1 MKKKSVRFG
10 ACALAL
16 ALTAGAVQLPP
27 GAVPEV
33 QAAGEDCV
41 DDILEV
47 RTEDGDSTVLQIYS
61 CGIFEGE
68 LKLPAGSHTL
78 SLYRNGVESGITD
91 EVNVSEAG
99 PVYVRYK
106 DGALYNSADDAG
118 ADGVFHTAART
129 GIYEQRREQL

>member
-1 MKKKSVRFG
+1 WCAVYRAAKRNGGEGMKKKSVRFG

-27 GAVPEV
+27 GAVSEV
-33 QAAGEDCV
+33 QAAGEECV

-47 RTEDGDSTVLQIYS
+47 RTEDGNSTVLQIYS
-61 CGIFEGE
+61 GGIFEGE
-68 LKLPAGSHTL
+68 LELPAGSHAL

-106 DGALYNSADDAG
+106 DGALYN
-118 ADGVFHTAART
+118 
-129 GIYEQRREQL
+129 